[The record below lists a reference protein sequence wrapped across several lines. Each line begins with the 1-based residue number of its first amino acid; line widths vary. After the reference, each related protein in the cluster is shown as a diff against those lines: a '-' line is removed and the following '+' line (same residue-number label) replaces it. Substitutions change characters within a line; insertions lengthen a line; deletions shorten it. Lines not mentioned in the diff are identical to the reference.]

1 MAVDVA
7 RRNPRLLG
15 YRVKVDLLRPH
26 REYDMDDD
34 DDKSGSR
41 PPTVMPADLSALS
54 IAELEDAIR
63 RLEAEI
69 ARARAAIAAK
79 RNVRGGADALF
90 RFNSKDE

>member
-1 MAVDVA
+1 
-7 RRNPRLLG
+7 
-15 YRVKVDLLRPH
+15 
-26 REYDMDDD
+26 MDDD

-41 PPTVMPADLSALS
+41 PPPVMPADLSALS
-54 IAELEDAIR
+54 IAELEEAIR

-90 RFNSKDE
+90 RFKPEDE

>member
-1 MAVDVA
+1 MKNDV
-7 RRNPRLLG
+7 
-15 YRVKVDLLRPH
+15 LRHP

-54 IAELEDAIR
+54 IAELEEGIR

-69 ARARAAIAAK
+69 GRLKAGIAAK
-79 RNVRGGADALF
+79 KDVRGGADALF
-90 RFNSKDE
+90 RFKTKDE